1 MFCDKMPSE
10 KPENPADILAWKN
23 SLKLMAN
30 EAINKFLSGSM
41 EKGLIN
47 NKKELTVTFVRGKMF
62 GKYIRRHTF
71 IAGWLWERRIRQY
84 PYLNE

>member
-47 NKKELTVTFVRGKMF
+47 NKKGAYCDFCEG
-62 GKYIRRHTF
+62 
-71 IAGWLWERRIRQY
+71 
-84 PYLNE
+84 